1 MNETLFYAKKTVSE
15 DGGWELN
22 IDLIFE
28 GREFSMTDVPVSI
41 TRDDIRDL
49 CPGADPDSD
58 GPFTDTIAITGRQQ
72 FESVF
77 GCALTDDAQEI
88 LCDVYQGRWWAIR
101 TIDTEGNER
110 VAGAYLTEDF
120 IPRASEILKESDR
133 FWMEIR
139 TGRTRFKED
148 WTVEV
153 EDETTVFCNIRDG
166 FGPIGPSQAGAV
178 IEMLTPMRM
187 FVDSEDFKG
196 TVMKSGNSMVL
207 KVTDQCRRMG
217 LGVGDEV
224 SVTLDAN
231 TPKDN
236 TELRVF
242 ASRIWTPISDP
253 DAICHRNGCDL
264 AMVRRF
270 LDDFEVIGTVE
281 AGWFKPGWIQN
292 DETGLF
298 DHANFFK
305 TADGTNIIVSQPYS
319 KGSRLKD
326 AEKWA
331 SENGC
336 TAEEHRDYSW
346 HYPPDTT
353 LLVFR
358 KRTNPDWKIPQ
369 IKNQRG
375 GEQ

>member
-1 MNETLFYAKKTVSE
+1 MSGTLFYARKTVTR
-15 DGGWELN
+15 DGGWTLN

-28 GREFSMTDVPVSI
+28 GRAFSITDIPVSI
-41 TRDDIRDL
+41 RGDDVRDL
-49 CPGADPDSD
+49 CPGADPDSG
-58 GPFTDTIAITGRQQ
+58 GPFTDTIAVTGRHQ

-77 GCALTDDAQEI
+77 GYALADEAQAI
-88 LCDVYQGRWWAIR
+88 LCDVYQGRCWSMR
-101 TIDTEGNER
+101 TIDIGGNER
-110 VAGAYLTEDF
+110 VTGAYLTEDF
-120 IPRASEILKESDR
+120 IPRASDILKDSDR
-133 FWMEIR
+133 FWMEIIS
-139 TGRTRFKED
+139 GRTRFKED
-148 WTVEV
+148 WTLEV

-178 IEMLTPMRM
+178 MEMLTPMRM
-187 FVDSEDFKG
+187 FADSEDFRG

-224 SVTLDAN
+224 SVRLDAG
-231 TPKDN
+231 TPRDN

-242 ASRIWTPISDP
+242 ASRNWTPISDP

-270 LDDFEVIGTVE
+270 LDDFKVIGTVE
-281 AGWFKPGWIQN
+281 AGLFKPGWIQY
-292 DETGLF
+292 DDLRLF
-298 DHANFFK
+298 DHVNFFK

-326 AEKWA
+326 AETWA
-331 SENGC
+331 SRNGC

-346 HYPPDTT
+346 HHPPDTT

-358 KRTNPDWKIPQ
+358 KRINPDWRIPRV
-369 IKNQRG
+369 KDG
-375 GEQ
+375 GRWGQ

>member
-1 MNETLFYAKKTVSE
+1 MNGTLFYARKTVT
-15 DGGWELN
+15 GGNGWALN

-28 GREFSMTDVPVSI
+28 GRKFSITDCPVSI
-41 TRDDIRDL
+41 TSDDIRDL
-49 CPGADPDSD
+49 CPGADPHSD
-58 GPFTDTIAITGRQQ
+58 GPFTDTISIAGRQQ

-77 GCALTDDAQEI
+77 GYALADEAQEI
-88 LCDVYQGRWWAIR
+88 LCDVYQGRWWVIK
-101 TIDTEGNER
+101 TIDLEGNER
-110 VAGAYLTEDF
+110 IAGAYLTEDF

-166 FGPIGPSQAGAV
+166 FGPIGPSQAAAV

-187 FVDSEDFKG
+187 FADSEDFRG

-242 ASRIWTPISDP
+242 ASQIWTPISDS

-270 LDDFEVIGTVE
+270 LDDFKVIGTVE
-281 AGWFKPGWIQN
+281 AGGFKPGWIQY
-292 DETGLF
+292 DRAGLF

-326 AEKWA
+326 AEEWA

-346 HYPPDTT
+346 HHPPDTT
-353 LLVFR
+353 LLIFR

-369 IKNQRG
+369 TKNQWS